1 MSFAFIAFPV
11 FKECCFPYSE
21 MGSENFKIF
30 LFEIFSA
37 FDDVFDKTDKY
48 DEKKREKKKSFWELD
63 KKEHRNFQNCF
74 KFSFPLGFRSLK
86 SL

>member
-11 FKECCFPYSE
+11 FKECCFPYPE

-48 DEKKREKKKSFWELD
+48 DEKKREKKIL
-63 KKEHRNFQNCF
+63 
-74 KFSFPLGFRSLK
+74 LGIG
-86 SL
+86 